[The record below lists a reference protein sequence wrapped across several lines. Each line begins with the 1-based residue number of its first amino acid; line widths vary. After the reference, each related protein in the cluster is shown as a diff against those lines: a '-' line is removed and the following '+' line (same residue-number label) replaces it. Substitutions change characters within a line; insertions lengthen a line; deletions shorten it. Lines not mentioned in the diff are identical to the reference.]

1 MFVSGMILNAVYMET
16 CGISYVIAVSQCDL
30 HLTQNEKGVL
40 GAIAFFGII
49 CSSYLWGYLAD
60 SYGRRRIIKPTL
72 LVAFI
77 FSVLSSITD
86 NFYALVAFRFFTGFL

>member
-1 MFVSGMILNAVYMET
+1 MILNAVYMET

-40 GAIAFFGII
+40 GAVAFFGII

-60 SYGRRRIIKPTL
+60 AYGRRRIIKPTL
-72 LVAFI
+72 LIAFI

-86 NFYALVAFRFFTGFL
+86 NFYALAAFRFATGFL